1 MSDGSSLTRRLV
13 DELWLD
19 DDDEFTLSAAVVI
32 HFQQRNMVVL
42 SRGIYTCI
50 ETEQEDMTECIK
62 IIWLMILL
70 MAQSTFMGGSHVFD
84 YIS

>member
-1 MSDGSSLTRRLV
+1 
-13 DELWLD
+13 
-19 DDDEFTLSAAVVI
+19 
-32 HFQQRNMVVL
+32 MVVL

-50 ETEQEDMTECIK
+50 ETEQEDMTECIE

-70 MAQSTFMGGSHVFD
+70 MAQSTSMRGSHVFD